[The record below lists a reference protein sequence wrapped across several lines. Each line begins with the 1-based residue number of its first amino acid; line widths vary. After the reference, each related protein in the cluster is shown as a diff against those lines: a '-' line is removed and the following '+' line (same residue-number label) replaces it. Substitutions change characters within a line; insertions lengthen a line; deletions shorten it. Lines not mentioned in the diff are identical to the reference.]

1 VSGTNKVL
9 IEQLAADLE
18 PVRYLRFRDG
28 VLWVGLSL
36 LATVVA
42 IAFIDGLW
50 HGILHGEASPFFMI
64 TNGLLLVL
72 GCASATSVLRMAAPR
87 VGNLHD
93 APLWAMAMVAVLP
106 FSAVLVLLSEG
117 AAMTLLEDPHGL
129 NCLSAALVSSVLCA
143 ATLIFWL
150 RRGAPVS
157 PTRAGLHL
165 GVAATALGSASY
177 GLACPLDSMSHLAL
191 WHVAPVVIG
200 GLAGRIIKIY
210 LSFSDR
216 ILRPHHAEVIPDDR

>member
-1 VSGTNKVL
+1 MSGTNKVL

-50 HGILHGEASPFFMI
+50 HGLLHGEASPIFMI
-64 TNGLLLVL
+64 TNGLLLIL

-87 VGNLHD
+87 VGNIHD
-93 APLWAMAMVAVLP
+93 APLWALAMVAVLP
-106 FSAVLVLLSEG
+106 LSALLMLLSQG
-117 AAMTLLEDPHGL
+117 AAMEVFEDPHGVK
-129 NCLSAALVSSVLCA
+129 CMGAALLASLLCA
-143 ATLIFWL
+143 VTLLFWL

-157 PTRAGLHL
+157 PSRAGLHL

-177 GLACPLDSMSHLAL
+177 GLACPLDSMSHLGF
-191 WHVAPVVIG
+191 WHVAPVAIG
-200 GLAGRIIKIY
+200 GLVGRV
-210 LSFSDR
+210 LLPPL
-216 ILRPHHAEVIPDDR
+216 LRW

>member
-18 PVRYLRFRDG
+18 PVRYLRFREG

-106 FSAVLVLLSEG
+106 LSAVLVLLSEG

-200 GLAGRIIKIY
+200 GLAGRVM
-210 LSFSDR
+210 LPPL
-216 ILRPHHAEVIPDDR
+216 LRW